1 MTLEAFK
8 ISIERLFGLKSKADI
23 SGIDILINVIGII
36 TLALICFLAWNKR
49 KYPKNGNKK
58 PTKSLLVMANLYQ
71 WGIDVCP
78 LLGTLG
84 TVVALIVT
92 TGSSGGEELKAD
104 FMYALTST
112 FWGLI
117 WAVGCR
123 FFESLCSLNGY
134 YEALAEES
142 ESE

>member
-1 MTLEAFK
+1 MTWQAFE
-8 ISIERLFGLKSKADI
+8 ISITRIFD
-23 SGIDILINVIGII
+23 SGIDILINIIGVF
-36 TLALICFLAWNKR
+36 TLALIIILWWNKGQYE
-49 KYPKNGNKK
+49 KDKK
-58 PTKSLLVMANLYQ
+58 KRPTKSLLVMANLYQ

-123 FFESLCSLNGY
+123 FFESLFSVSGY
-134 YEALAEES
+134 YEALDEERES
-142 ESE
+142 E

>member
-8 ISIERLFGLKSKADI
+8 ISIGRICD
-23 SGIDILINVIGII
+23 SGIDVLINIIGVI
-36 TLALICFLAWNKR
+36 TVALIIFLFVNKG
-49 KYPKNGNKK
+49 KYERNRNKK

-117 WAVGCR
+117 WAVVCR
-123 FFESLCSLNGY
+123 LLESALSVNGY
-134 YEALAEES
+134 YEALAEER